1 MHPVNNIFYDGV
13 ILDLDGVITSTV
25 KQHIRAWKQ
34 SLDSFLQYYAN
45 SKGLQFSPLDSEKD
59 YKLYIDG
66 KPRYSGV
73 KSFINSRSISLPYGK
88 PGDAPGFNSI
98 CALGNLKNRIYL
110 DLIAREGAEV
120 YTDTLEMI
128 KLWRSEKLKIAVV
141 SASKNCRQILS
152 IAGITDL
159 FDLIFDGN
167 DAEAYN
173 LPGKPQPDIFLQ
185 ACKMLEIPNN
195 RAVII
200 EDSISGVQAGK
211 NGNLSLVI
219 GISRI
224 NSKSLL
230 YQNGADLVL
239 SSLADLY
246 RPNLTSR
253 NSKSLPSAL
262 NQIANI
268 ISGIKLHRSV
278 IFFDYDG
285 TLTPI
290 VSRHD
295 QAFLSDS
302 MKRAVTDLSRMI
314 PVAIIS
320 GRELT
325 DVKNLVQIPGICYA
339 GNHGFE
345 LECPDN
351 KITMIANVKEYLPVL
366 DRIQDYL
373 QPLISSF
380 PGLIIE
386 RKRFSIAVHYR
397 LIKDGNQ
404 IRSLESTLSKIAGN
418 FHQFKLTSGKKVFE
432 LRPSLEWDKG
442 KAVQVITNE
451 ISGNDPQSFSVYIG
465 DDLTDEDAFLAINDW
480 GAAIVVTD
488 TEKMTFAHYTL
499 KNTEEVLMFIR
510 QLNSGIK

>member
-1 MHPVNNIFYDGV
+1 MHPINNIFYDGV
-13 ILDLDGVITSTV
+13 ILDLDGVVTSTV

-34 SLDSFLQYYAN
+34 SLDSFLQHYAN
-45 SKGLQFSPLDSEKD
+45 VKGSPFLPLDTEKE
-59 YKLYIDG
+59 YKLYLDG
-66 KPRYSGV
+66 KPRYFGV
-73 KSFINSRSISLPYGK
+73 KSFLNSRKISLPYGNTDD
-88 PGDAPGFNSI
+88 PPGFESI
-98 CALGNLKNRIYL
+98 CALGNLKNQIYL

-128 KLWRSEKLKIAVV
+128 KLWRSMKLKIAVV

-152 IAGITDL
+152 IAGISDL

-167 DAEAYN
+167 DAEVYN
-173 LPGKPQPDIFLQ
+173 LLGKPQPDIFLQ
-185 ACKMLEIPNN
+185 ASKMLGIPIN
-195 RAVII
+195 RTIII
-200 EDSISGVQAGK
+200 EDSISGVIAAK
-211 NGNLSLVI
+211 NGLFSLII
-219 GISRI
+219 GISR
-224 NSKSLL
+224 NGSKSLL

-239 SSLADLY
+239 S
-246 RPNLTSR
+246 NLLDFHKPKMASR
-253 NSKSLPSAL
+253 NSKHLPSAITKL
-262 NQIANI
+262 NDL
-268 ISGIKLHRSV
+268 ISNIKLHRSV

-295 QAFLSDS
+295 QAVLSDS
-302 MKRAVTDLSRMI
+302 MKRAVSDLSRKI

-325 DVKNLVQIPGICYA
+325 DVKNLVQIPDIYYA

-351 KITMIANVKEYLPVL
+351 KKTMVADVKEYLPIL
-366 DRIQDYL
+366 ERIQKHL

-397 LIKDGNQ
+397 LIEDDNQ
-404 IRSLESTLSKIAGN
+404 IGFLEDSLTDILSR
-418 FHQFKLTSGKKVFE
+418 FHQFKIASGKKVFE
-432 LRPSLEWDKG
+432 LRPSVEWDKG
-442 KAVQVITNE
+442 KAVQAITNV
-451 ISGNDPQSFSVYIG
+451 IFGNDPQSFSIYIG

-480 GAAIVVTD
+480 GAGIVVTD
-488 TEKMTFAHYTL
+488 TDKFTFAHYTL
-499 KNTEEVLMFIR
+499 ENTDEVLLFIR
-510 QLNSGIK
+510 QLQPAIK